1 MDVHGARAGRKVEEE
16 EEGVVA
22 LEPQVHGDD
31 RGFLVET
38 FSQAGWTELG
48 IDCEFV
54 QHNHS
59 RSTKDTLRGLH
70 FQLIPGQAKLV
81 RCPRGAIFDVAVDLR
96 RGSPG
101 FGRHVAVVLDD
112 EALQQLWVPPGF
124 AHGFLVLS
132 EVADVSYKV
141 DAFHAP
147 ASEGGIRWDDPT
159 LGIDWNGAGLE
170 LEGGPLVSPRD
181 AALPSLVEAE
191 FDFVYQAGRRS

>member
-1 MDVHGARAGRKVEEE
+1 VTRPSTTTFAVPDVLLLTPTVHKDQRGHFVERWQREE
-16 EEGVVA
+16 FAAVG
-22 LEPQVHGDD
+22 LD
-31 RGFLVET
+31 
-38 FSQAGWTELG
+38 
-48 IDCEFV
+48 IDFV
-54 QHNHS
+54 QDNLS
-59 RSTKDTLRGLH
+59 RSRRGTLRGLH
-70 FQLIPGQAKLV
+70 YQREPHQQGKLV
-81 RCPRGAIFDVAVDLR
+81 GVSRGRILDVAVDLR

>member
-1 MDVHGARAGRKVEEE
+1 MTRPSTTTFAVPDVLLLTPTVHTDHRGHFVERWQREEFAAAG
-16 EEGVVA
+16 
-22 LEPQVHGDD
+22 LDTD
-31 RGFLVET
+31 
-38 FSQAGWTELG
+38 
-48 IDCEFV
+48 FV
-54 QHNHS
+54 QDNLS
-59 RSTKDTLRGLH
+59 RSRRGTLRGLH
-70 FQLIPGQAKLV
+70 YQREPHQQGKLV
-81 RCPRGAIFDVAVDLR
+81 GVSRGKILDVAVDLR

-112 EALQQLWVPPGF
+112 ETLQQLWVPPGF

-159 LGIDWNGAGLE
+159 LAIDWNGAGVD